1 MADLAMINK
10 SLFKKRVLWALLV
23 LVAYMTYEGWSI
35 ARINNWNLQIS
46 KNEIIDMQPS
56 SPAQIKFARAYELD
70 IKNDGAAALAL
81 YKNLESESDFTLRT
95 NARFNS
101 GNLYMRKA
109 QALKGTPLES
119 QAVPLVELAK
129 QSYREVLRADP
140 QNWDARYNLER
151 ALRLQPD
158 ADEGAMGEFAA
169 PLNSERAVTTMRG
182 VTLGLP

>member
-1 MADLAMINK
+1 MINK
-10 SLFKKRVLWALLV
+10 TSMLKRIGLVTIVLMLFMGFEL
-23 LVAYMTYEGWSI
+23 WSI
-35 ARINNWNLQIS
+35 ARIKSWNRQIMKS
-46 KNEIIDMQPS
+46 EITEVQSS
-56 SPAQIKFARAYELD
+56 SPPQVKFARARELD
-70 IKNDGAAALAL
+70 GKNDQSAALVL
-81 YKNLESESDFTLRT
+81 YKGLEAQGDLVLR
-95 NARFNS
+95 NDARFNS

-109 QALKGTPLES
+109 QALRDTPLES

-151 ALRLQPD
+151 ALRVQPD
-158 ADEGAMGEFAA
+158 ADEGTVGEFVA